1 MTWTH
6 THHDTKRTHC
16 HGACEVSVRHRD
28 CDCDCDA
35 GSTRNTSE
43 RRDMGATERAREMP
57 LRGKHR
63 CGCPLLP
70 RRAEQA
76 LTPLLARPCAPTG
89 SIHRLYERASLSRS
103 PLALKKASI
112 AEGLCTAQELAQLI
126 AYIEESLPLE
136 SRGRVRNVTVRL
148 LEVGE
153 LTVGLVGAEA
163 LAASCWGREA
173 NARVL
178 NTLR

>member
-1 MTWTH
+1 M
-6 THHDTKRTHC
+6 
-16 HGACEVSVRHRD
+16 RHRD

-126 AYIEESLPLE
+126 SYIEESLPLE
-136 SRGRVRNVTVRL
+136 SRGRVRNVIVRCWKWESNHWAGGCRGSRRWL
-148 LEVGE
+148 LGE
-153 LTVGLVGAEA
+153 GGKPH
-163 LAASCWGREA
+163 
-173 NARVL
+173 ARVP